1 MKTVIRSVFALVVIF
16 TATAAMAQP
25 TSEAKR
31 DRAYDRDLLPQR
43 EVIPYDHIREADVF
57 WEKRVWRQL
66 DFREKMNLPFT
77 WPVDPFMDFIYKA
90 IMNGELTAYSP
101 LYDDFGEGTALTIED
116 IKNKYEGVDTT
127 YTYDD
132 ETYEEKILLIPRQFD
147 YQNIKKMQ
155 IKEDW
160 IFDEETSTLVVRIMG
175 MAPIIERIDP
185 FTGEPIG
192 DEIMF
197 WLYYPDLRNILVRHE
212 VFNEK
217 NSARYITFEDIFE
230 MRYFSSY
237 IIKEDNVYDRFINSY
252 AAGIDLVLESDR
264 IKNEI
269 FEFEHQLWEF

>member
-1 MKTVIRSVFALVVIF
+1 MKRVLKLMMVMALLVITGSAI
-16 TATAAMAQP
+16 AQP

-31 DRAYDRDLLPQR
+31 DRAYDRDLLGTR
-43 EVIPYDHIREADVF
+43 EIIPYDHIREADVF
-57 WEKRVWRQL
+57 WEKRVWRTI

-77 WPVDPFMDFIYKA
+77 WPVDPFMQFVYDG

-101 LYDDFGEGTALTIED
+101 LYDDFGEGTALTIEQL
-116 IKNKYEGVDTT
+116 KVKYEGVDTT
-127 YTYDD
+127 YTYNE
-132 ETYEEKILLIPRQFD
+132 ETYEEEILLIPREFD
-147 YQNIKKMQ
+147 YQNIKKIQ

-160 IFDEETSTLVVRIMG
+160 IFDEETSTLVVRIVG
-175 MAPIIERIDP
+175 LAPIVERIDP

-192 DEIMF
+192 EEFMF

-212 VFNEK
+212 VFNEN
-217 NSARYITFEDIFE
+217 NSARYITFDDIFE

-252 AAGIDLVLESDR
+252 AAGIDQVLESDR

>member
-1 MKTVIRSVFALVVIF
+1 
-16 TATAAMAQP
+16 
-25 TSEAKR
+25 
-31 DRAYDRDLLPQR
+31 
-43 EVIPYDHIREADVF
+43 
-57 WEKRVWRQL
+57 
-66 DFREKMNLPFT
+66 
-77 WPVDPFMDFIYKA
+77 
-90 IMNGELTAYSP
+90 
-101 LYDDFGEGTALTIED
+101 
-116 IKNKYEGVDTT
+116 
-127 YTYDD
+127 
-132 ETYEEKILLIPRQFD
+132 
-147 YQNIKKMQ
+147 MQ

-237 IIKEDNVYDRFINSY
+237 IIKEDNV
-252 AAGIDLVLESDR
+252 
-264 IKNEI
+264 
-269 FEFEHQLWEF
+269 